1 MACVRRTAYLEA
13 ALAIL
18 ADSGSEG
25 LMVSELCTGLGVTE
39 GSLSVR

>member
-1 MACVRRTAYLEA
+1 MSCVRRTAYPEA

-18 ADSGSEG
+18 ADSGTEG
-25 LMVSELCTGLGVTE
+25 LTVSEPCTGLGVTE